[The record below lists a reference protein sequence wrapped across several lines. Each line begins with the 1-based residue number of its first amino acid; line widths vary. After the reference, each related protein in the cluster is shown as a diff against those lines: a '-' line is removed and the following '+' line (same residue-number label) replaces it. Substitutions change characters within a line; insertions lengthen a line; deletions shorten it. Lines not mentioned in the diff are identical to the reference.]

1 MVLFKN
7 IPHISFV
14 GMRHWAYVFSALFLL
29 LALAGVVWQGGLRYG
44 VDFSGGVAVQI
55 QFNQPVPD
63 EEVKLALDN
72 LGYPGL
78 SVQRYGEDGRDYLIR
93 FTAEDSTSGE
103 SVEGSIAGDELRLS
117 LGSVLRNAFP
127 DNEAQ
132 ILRTE
137 VVGPK
142 VGADLRN
149 SALEAVYYVV
159 LLITVYIS
167 GRFEQRWTMAGLMAV
182 GLAGGMYLLSLA
194 GLGLAGRVAAVLA
207 LTLALCWKFK
217 LNFALGA
224 VVGLMHDVLITVGLL
239 TVMGKEFDLNIVAA
253 VLTLIGYSLNDTIII
268 YDRIRENLRAET
280 PGSSTWLGT
289 IIDASLNQTLSRTIM
304 TSLTTMVA
312 VLSLYFLGGGVIHDF
327 ALTMIIGM
335 VVGTFSSMF
344 VSSPILLALGTT
356 EQYAALVHVEAY
368 ERPEQ
373 HGVV

>member
-1 MVLFKN
+1 MKLFEN
-7 IPHISFV
+7 IPFISFV
-14 GMRHWAYVFSALFLL
+14 AMRRWAYVFSAIFLFL
-29 LALAGVVWQGGLRYG
+29 AIAAMVWQGGLRYG

-63 EEVKLALDN
+63 EAVKQSLDS

-93 FTAEDSTSGE
+93 FTAEENTADETSE
-103 SVEGSIAGDELRLS
+103 TIAGDQLRLS
-117 LGSVLRNAFP
+117 LNATLSKAFP
-127 DNEAQ
+127 DNDVQ

-142 VGADLRN
+142 VGSDLRN

-167 GRFEQRWTMAGLMAV
+167 GRFEQRWTMAGLMAA

-194 GLGLAGRVAAVLA
+194 GAGLAIRVAAVLT

-268 YDRIRENLRAET
+268 YDRIRENLRAEET
-280 PGSSTWLGT
+280 DSGTWLGT
-289 IIDASLNQTLSRTIM
+289 IIDNSLNQTLSRTIM

-312 VLSLYFLGGGVIHDF
+312 VLSLFFLGGGVIHDF
-327 ALTMIIGM
+327 ALTMMIGM

-356 EQYAALVHVEAY
+356 EQYAALVHVEEY
-368 ERPEQ
+368 ERPAQ
-373 HGVV
+373 HGIV